1 MGVRASMAL
10 LGGVVVLFLGWQA
23 LGTAAEGSYAPAVTN
38 GTNESAAAWN
48 MTTGVFEGIGAAASP
63 AIVWGGVA
71 AFILLAL
78 GLLVAV
84 QGGGR

>member
-1 MGVRASMAL
+1 MGL
-10 LGGVVVLFLGWQA
+10 LGGVVVLFVGWQA
-23 LGTAAEGSYAPAVTN
+23 LGIAAERSRDAAVVN

-48 MTTGVFEGIGAAASP
+48 MSTGVFEGIGAAASP

-71 AFILLAL
+71 AFILLSL
-78 GLLVAV
+78 GLLIAV

>member
-1 MGVRASMAL
+1 MAVRASMAL

-23 LGTAAEGSYAPAVTN
+23 LGIAAEGARETAVVN
-38 GTNESAAAWN
+38 GSNESAAVWN
-48 MTTGVFEGIGAAASP
+48 MSTGIFEGIGAAASP

>member
-23 LGTAAEGSYAPAVTN
+23 LGIAAEGARETAVVN
-38 GTNESAAAWN
+38 GTNESAAVWN
-48 MTTGVFEGIGAAASP
+48 MSTGIFEGVGAAASP

-78 GLLVAV
+78 GLLIAV

>member
-1 MGVRASMAL
+1 MRASMGL
-10 LGGVVVLFLGWQA
+10 LGAVVVLFVGWQA
-23 LGTAAEGSYAPAVTN
+23 LGTAADQAYAPAVTN
-38 GTNESAAAWN
+38 GTNDSAAVWN
-48 MTTGVFEGIGAAASP
+48 MSTGIFEGIGATASP